1 MLSLSENFSVN
12 VDFTLLD
19 LIISYLT
26 TDYGIFFEQI
36 LTHPAAR
43 KTHAHSV
50 RFQNNEQSIADF
62 WRTILDKEVKKGIN
76 HLKEIQACREFIEEH
91 FDKLVDIFR
100 DVSLYLPKRKTLD
113 LTLYAT
119 VGYDIGIVS
128 EDSALLNFGHKLFH
142 EDKRELYYYAIHE
155 LHHAGYV
162 HYRPLFSLD
171 NLNKNQDLLDI
182 VRYATHMEGLGTY
195 VPFKRRLKEQGFTID
210 KYLIDY
216 LALKNPVKYKKK
228 IEVYFEILS
237 KLEERADEPLDER
250 DLNIFEIMTAKDTRL
265 WYIVGA
271 MMCLSIEKNLGKETL
286 VRTII
291 NGPKDFF
298 NHYESLAKREKNKLM
313 EQE

>member
-1 MLSLSENFSVN
+1 MLSLSENFSAN

-43 KTHAHSV
+43 KTYAHSV
-50 RFQNNEQSIADF
+50 RFQNNTQSIADF
-62 WRTILDKEVKKGIN
+62 WSTILDKELKKGLG
-76 HLKEIQACREFIEEH
+76 HLKEMQACREFMEDNYDTLIETFH
-91 FDKLVDIFR
+91 
-100 DVSLYLPKRKTLD
+100 DVKSYLPKRKKLD

-128 EDSALLNFGHKLFH
+128 ENSALLNFGHPLFH
-142 EDKRELYYYAIHE
+142 EDKRELYYYTIHE

-162 HYRPLFSLD
+162 HYHPLFTLD
-171 NLNKNQDLLDI
+171 NLEKNRDLLDI
-182 VRYATHMEGLGTY
+182 IRYSTHMEGLGTY
-195 VPFKRRLKEQGFTID
+195 IPYKRRLKDHGFTVE
-210 KYLIDY
+210 KYLADY
-216 LALKNPVKYKKK
+216 SALKNPVKYKKK
-228 IEVYFEILS
+228 IEVYFEIVS

-250 DLNIFEIMTAKDTRL
+250 DLNILDIMTAKDTRL

-271 MMCLSIEKNLGKETL
+271 MMCLSIEKKLGRDTL

-298 NHYESLAKREKNKLM
+298 NQYSSLAKREKDKLM
-313 EQE
+313 EKE